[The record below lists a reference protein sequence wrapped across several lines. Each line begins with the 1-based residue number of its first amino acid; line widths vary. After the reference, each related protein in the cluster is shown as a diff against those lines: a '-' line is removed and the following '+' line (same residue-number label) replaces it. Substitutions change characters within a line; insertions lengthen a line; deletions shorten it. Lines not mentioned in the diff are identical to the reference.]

1 MFEGLQNKFQG
12 VFKKLKGLGKISES
26 NIQEGIHEIRLALLE
41 ADVNYKVVQEIEK
54 ELTQKAIGEK
64 VHTKVSPIEQFYTI
78 VRDELLKFL
87 GNEETPLNLPKGKT
101 GVILL
106 AGLQGSG
113 KTTTAGKLANLLK
126 KDHSV
131 LLVGADVYRP
141 AAKEQLKILAE
152 KVGVEFFTQE
162 HDDAVAIVK
171 NALKYAKKNLITAVI
186 LDTAGRLHIDEALMK
201 ELKAVKNVSEP
212 DEIFLVA
219 DSMMGQNVVDVAR
232 SFNDLL
238 NIDGVILSKFDSEAK
253 AGAALSIKY
262 VTGKPLRY
270 LGVGEKMED
279 LEVFYPDRVVS
290 RLLGR
295 GDILSLIEKTQNAIE
310 EEDAEA
316 MAKKMMDGK
325 IDLNDFLVQIRMIK
339 KLGNFSQLLGMMP
352 IPIPGVQNINPQKTT
367 QQFAKMEAMILSMT
381 KKEKENYKII
391 DLSRKKRIAKGSGVT
406 LRDLT
411 LFMDQFQKMGKMVK
425 KMGKKA
431 KLFANL
437 DMSGLNLEGISKNIP
452 FDSFKK

>member
-325 IDLNDFLVQIRMIK
+325 IDL
-339 KLGNFSQLLGMMP
+339 
-352 IPIPGVQNINPQKTT
+352 
-367 QQFAKMEAMILSMT
+367 
-381 KKEKENYKII
+381 Y
-391 DLSRKKRIAKGSGVT
+391 
-406 LRDLT
+406 
-411 LFMDQFQKMGKMVK
+411 
-425 KMGKKA
+425 
-431 KLFANL
+431 L
-437 DMSGLNLEGISKNIP
+437 DTVNV
-452 FDSFKK
+452 FRQH